1 MTIKI
6 MLIKRFLARPS
17 FQSILFF
24 LNPSNRKIDF
34 SLSLSLFFFFLQ
46 TMVKSPEHGLNK
58 AYFYD
63 YRCKGSEF
71 LEFQTLQLSRKS
83 GKNDKNA
90 CAK

>member
-1 MTIKI
+1 
-6 MLIKRFLARPS
+6 
-17 FQSILFF
+17 
-24 LNPSNRKIDF
+24 
-34 SLSLSLFFFFLQ
+34 
-46 TMVKSPEHGLNK
+46 MVKSPEHGLNK
-58 AYFYD
+58 VYFYD

>member
-1 MTIKI
+1 
-6 MLIKRFLARPS
+6 MLIKCFLARPT

-24 LNPSNRKIDF
+24 QTLATEKYI
-34 SLSLSLFFFFLQ
+34 SLFSLFFANNGL
-46 TMVKSPEHGLNK
+46 VKSPEHGLNK
-58 AYFYD
+58 VYFYD

>member
-1 MTIKI
+1 
-6 MLIKRFLARPS
+6 
-17 FQSILFF
+17 
-24 LNPSNRKIDF
+24 
-34 SLSLSLFFFFLQ
+34 
-46 TMVKSPEHGLNK
+46 MVKSPEHGLNK